1 MGFLLALPQPTTAL
15 SATPGVLLQRLS
27 RNKRYA
33 GGPPVAMAAM
43 ALENPPIWFDGFP
56 SELSHHG

>member
-43 ALENPPIWFDGFP
+43 ALENLPFGSMVFP
-56 SELSHHG
+56 AN